1 MLRRG
6 MRGEMIWFNVD
17 KGFGYVRTE
26 DGERLYV
33 DAAGFAPGSEPA
45 ARCAGRMVEFER
57 SESDDGDGFASSV
70 RYSVA
75 ATPQRARLRRS
86 R

>member
-1 MLRRG
+1 
-6 MRGEMIWFNVD
+6 MIWFNVE
-17 KGFGYVRTE
+17 KGFGFVRTE

-45 ARCAGRMVEFER
+45 PRCAGRTVEFER
-57 SESDDGDGFASSV
+57 HEGEDGNFASSV
-70 RYSVA
+70 RYST
-75 ATPQRARLRRS
+75 ATAPPRARLRRS

>member
-1 MLRRG
+1 

-17 KGFGYVRTE
+17 KGFGFVRSE

-33 DAAGFAPGSEPA
+33 DADGFAPGSEPA
-45 ARCAGRMVEFER
+45 ARCAGRIVEFER
-57 SESDDGDGFASSV
+57 REGESGGIAASV
-70 RYSVA
+70 RYTVA
-75 ATPQRARLRRS
+75 ASPQRARLRRS

>member
-1 MLRRG
+1 
-6 MRGEMIWFNVD
+6 MRGEMIWFNVE
-17 KGFGYVRTE
+17 KGFGFVRSE

-33 DAAGFAPGSEPA
+33 DVDGFAPGSEPA

-57 SESDDGDGFASSV
+57 NEGAEGGFASSV